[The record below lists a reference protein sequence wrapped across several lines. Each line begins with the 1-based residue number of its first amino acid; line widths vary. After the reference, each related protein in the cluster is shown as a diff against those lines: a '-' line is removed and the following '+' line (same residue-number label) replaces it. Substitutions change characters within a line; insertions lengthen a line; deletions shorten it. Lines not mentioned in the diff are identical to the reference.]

1 MHVRMNLLH
10 SAFTPLLVS
19 TITTLDI
26 CHHYQ
31 HKSNSHRDEDANDV
45 GVVTPNSISRN
56 YSHSL
61 FGVHVPDN
69 RIGAAGATALVE
81 GLKKMREL
89 KTLNLEREFRVV
101 IISRCGD
108 SGTEMV

>member
-1 MHVRMNLLH
+1 M
-10 SAFTPLLVS
+10 
-19 TITTLDI
+19 
-26 CHHYQ
+26 
-31 HKSNSHRDEDANDV
+31 
-45 GVVTPNSISRN
+45 GVVTKIRVGGCKIMDHLFRKNHQSHPREMRSIIVVANSISRN

-61 FGVHVPDN
+61 FRVHVPDN

-81 GLKKMREL
+81 GLKEMREL

-101 IISRCGD
+101 VISRCGD